1 MGSQFDEIAKTIA
14 RGVNR
19 RRALRAMLGGFAGAV
34 VATLMAGS
42 KAPSAEA
49 GTPESVAPAVQ
60 AKPNWNQRGAGINQG
75 HQRPGWNQ
83 TRRHMNQTHWNQAAL
98 NQWRSRWNQQRPG
111 WNQARF
117 NQARFNQARLN
128 AIRSKFNQ
136 GPPGWNQRQ
145 LHLNQSHP
153 GASGQPLRIN
163 QPAIKFNSSG
173 NGPTLNM
180 VRGPQFAPPKRP

>member
-1 MGSQFDEIAKTIA
+1 MGSQFDEIAKAIA
-14 RGVNR
+14 QGVNR

-42 KAPSAEA
+42 KAPSVEA
-49 GTPESVAPAVQ
+49 GPAESTSPAVQ
-60 AKPNWNQRGAGINQG
+60 AKPNWNQRRPGMNQV
-75 HQRPGWNQ
+75 HQRPNWNQ
-83 TRRHMNQTHWNQAAL
+83 TRVHMNQARL
-98 NQWRSRWNQQRPG
+98 NQWRSHLNQQRPT

-136 GPPGWNQRQ
+136 GHPGWNQVPH
-145 LHLNQSHP
+145 HLNQGRPRTNS
-153 GASGQPLRIN
+153 QPVRIN
-163 QPAIKFNSSG
+163 EPPIKFNASG

-180 VRGPQFAPPKRP
+180 VRGGRFGPTQRP